1 MADLLSFLE
10 DVEGTGGNVPAHVG
24 AAQPGADAPT
34 VRSEA
39 RAIRALLLRMTD

>member
-24 AAQPGADAPT
+24 AAQPGPDAPT